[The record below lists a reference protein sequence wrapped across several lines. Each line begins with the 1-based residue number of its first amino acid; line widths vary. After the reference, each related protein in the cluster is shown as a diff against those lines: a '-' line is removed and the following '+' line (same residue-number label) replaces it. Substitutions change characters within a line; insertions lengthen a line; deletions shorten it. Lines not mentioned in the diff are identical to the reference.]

1 MLTDSAHSADSSY
14 GWLAELE
21 NDLEVALDYYES
33 ACNVYKKESAVSPAV
48 SKMLYR
54 VGRLLM
60 KQGKFSDAVYVL
72 FQESAIV

>member
-21 NDLEVALDYYES
+21 NDLEVALNYYES
-33 ACNVYKKESAVSPAV
+33 ACNVYKTESTVSPAV
-48 SKMLYR
+48 MLYR
-54 VGRLLM
+54 IGRLLV